1 MGHHERGL
9 AMDGWEE
16 PVTKNTGN
24 LGVLLTALILIVLLC
39 PTVLSAGRQ
48 VRIGVYQNAPKVFT
62 DESGMPAGI
71 FIDVIRHIA
80 AAENWDLQFVSG
92 SWMEGLERLA
102 SGQIDLMPD
111 VAHTADRARHFSF
124 HSIPVLSSW
133 FQVYA
138 RQGSKIQSILD
149 LAGKRIVVLQGS
161 VQQDAF
167 ALMAKSFGLEVTLVK
182 APDYE
187 SVFSA
192 VVKGEADAAIANQF
206 YGNMHAKKF
215 GLEDTAII
223 FNPSSLHFAAPL
235 NRNSYLLDRIDEH
248 MRLLKSDT
256 NSIYYQSLKNWTR
269 ETVSYK
275 LPDELKAV
283 AMVVLASLLLSVA
296 GSLILKRQ
304 VNARTMEL
312 QQSHRE
318 LETRVAERTAELAA
332 ATKRA
337 EESDRIKSAFL
348 ASMSHELRTP
358 LNSIIGFT
366 GILLQGLAGPM
377 NEEQNKQLGMV
388 QKSARHLLALI
399 NDVLDI
405 SKIEAGQL
413 QLSIARFN
421 LRPSLEK
428 IVMMLTPMAADKG
441 LELRCQIA
449 EDVGE
454 ILSDQ
459 RRIEQIV
466 LNLLNNA
473 LKFTEKGHVSLD
485 CRIENDCCLIDVS
498 DTGIGM
504 EADKLREIFMPF
516 HQLDSGLA
524 RKHEGTGLGLS
535 ICKKLLEMMGGTIDV
550 KSQPGVGSRFFVSFP
565 ANKGV

>member
-1 MGHHERGL
+1 MSHRIFL
-9 AMDGWEE
+9 EE
-16 PVTKNTGN
+16 PVTKITGKFS
-24 LGVLLTALILIVLLC
+24 VLVTALMLIAFLC
-39 PTVLSAGRQ
+39 PTALLARRS
-48 VRIGVYQNAPKVFT
+48 VRVGVYQNAPKVFV
-62 DESGMPAGI
+62 DESGVPAGI

-80 AAENWDLQFVSG
+80 AVEDWELQFVAG
-92 SWMEGLERLA
+92 SWAEGLERLA
-102 SGQIDLMPD
+102 NGQLDLMPD
-111 VAHTADRARHFSF
+111 VAHTAERARNFSF
-124 HSIPVLSSW
+124 HSVPVLSSW

-138 RQGSKIQSILD
+138 RRGSRIQSILD
-149 LAGKRIVVLQGS
+149 LAGKKIVVLQGS

-182 APDYE
+182 AQDYE

-192 VVKGEADAAIANQF
+192 VVRNEADAAIANQF

-223 FNPSSLHFAAPL
+223 FNPSVLHFAAPL
-235 NRNSYLLDRIDEH
+235 SRNLDLLDRIDDH
-248 MRLLKSDT
+248 MRLLKSDL
-256 NSIYYQSLKNWTR
+256 NSVYYQSLKRWTQ
-269 ETVSYK
+269 ESFSYK

-283 AMVVLASLLLSVA
+283 AMVILASLLISIA

-304 VNARTMEL
+304 VNARTTEL

-318 LETRVAERTAELAA
+318 LETRVTERTAELAA
-332 ATKRA
+332 AMKRA

-366 GILLQGLAGPM
+366 GILLQGLAGPL
-377 NEEQNKQLGMV
+377 NDEQNKQLGMV

-413 QLSIARFN
+413 ELSNTRFN

-428 IVMMLTPMAADKG
+428 IIMMLAPMAAEKG
-441 LELRCQIA
+441 IELRCQIA
-449 EDVGE
+449 GDVGE
-454 ILSDQ
+454 VMADQ

-473 LKFTEKGHVSLD
+473 LKFTERGCVSLS
-485 CRIENDCCLIDVS
+485 CRIENGHCLIEVS

-504 EADKLREIFMPF
+504 EADKLQEIFLPF

-535 ICKKLLEMMGGTIDV
+535 ICRKLLEMMGGTVEV
-550 KSQPGVGSRFFVSFP
+550 KSQPGVGSNFFVSFP

>member
-1 MGHHERGL
+1 M
-9 AMDGWEE
+9 
-16 PVTKNTGN
+16 N
-24 LGVLLTALILIVLLC
+24 
-39 PTVLSAGRQ
+39 
-48 VRIGVYQNAPKVFT
+48 
-62 DESGMPAGI
+62 
-71 FIDVIRHIA
+71 
-80 AAENWDLQFVSG
+80 
-92 SWMEGLERLA
+92 
-102 SGQIDLMPD
+102 
-111 VAHTADRARHFSF
+111 
-124 HSIPVLSSW
+124 
-133 FQVYA
+133 
-138 RQGSKIQSILD
+138 
-149 LAGKRIVVLQGS
+149 
-161 VQQDAF
+161 
-167 ALMAKSFGLEVTLVK
+167 
-182 APDYE
+182 
-187 SVFSA
+187 
-192 VVKGEADAAIANQF
+192 
-206 YGNMHAKKF
+206 AKKF

-223 FNPSSLHFAAPL
+223 FNPSVLHFAAPL
-235 NRNSYLLDRIDEH
+235 NHNRYLLDKIDEH
-248 MRLLKSDT
+248 MRLLKSDL
-256 NSIYYQSLKNWTR
+256 NSVYYKSLKRWTQ
-269 ETVSYK
+269 ESVSYK

-283 AMVVLASLLLSVA
+283 ALVVLASLLISVA

-304 VNARTMEL
+304 VNARTKEL

-318 LETRVAERTAELAA
+318 LEARVVERTAELAA
-332 ATKRA
+332 AMKRA
-337 EESDRIKSAFL
+337 EESDMIKSAFL

-377 NEEQNKQLGMV
+377 NDEQNKQLGMV

-421 LRPSLEK
+421 IRPSLEK
-428 IVMMLTPMAADKG
+428 IMMMLSPMAAEKG
-441 LELRCQIA
+441 IELRCQIA

-454 ILSDQ
+454 VLSDQ

-473 LKFTEKGHVSLD
+473 LKFTEKGHVSLN
-485 CRIENDCCLIDVS
+485 CRVENDFCLIDVS

-504 EADKLREIFMPF
+504 QADKLREIFLPF

-550 KSQPGVGSRFFVSFP
+550 TSQPGVGSRFFVSFP
-565 ANKGV
+565 VSKGV

>member
-1 MGHHERGL
+1 MGV
-9 AMDGWEE
+9 WEE
-16 PVTKNTGN
+16 PLTKNPVN
-24 LGVLLTALILIVLLC
+24 FRVLITALLLGVLLC
-39 PTVLSAGRQ
+39 PTVLFARRS
-48 VRIGVYQNAPKVFT
+48 VRVGVYQNPPKVFV
-62 DESGMPAGI
+62 DESGVPAGI
-71 FIDVIRHIA
+71 FIDVLRHIA
-80 AAENWDLQFVSG
+80 AAEDWELQFVEG
-92 SWMEGLERLA
+92 SWAEGLERLA
-102 SGQIDLMPD
+102 SGQLDLMPD
-111 VAHTADRARHFSF
+111 VAYTAERARNFSF
-124 HSIPVLSSW
+124 HSVPVLSSW

-138 RQGSKIQSILD
+138 HRGSRIQSILD
-149 LAGKRIVVLQGS
+149 LAGKKIAVLQGS
-161 VQQDAF
+161 VQQDTF
-167 ALMAKSFGLEVTLVK
+167 APMVKSFGLEVTLVA

-187 SVFSA
+187 SVFTA
-192 VVKGEADAAIANQF
+192 VVRGEADAAIANQF
-206 YGNMHAKKF
+206 YGNMNAKKL

-223 FNPSSLHFAAPL
+223 FNPSALHFASPL
-235 NRNSYLLDRIDEH
+235 NHNRYLLDRIDEH
-248 MRLLKSDT
+248 MRLLKSDL
-256 NSIYYQSLKNWTR
+256 NSVYYQSLKRWTQ
-269 ETVSYK
+269 ESVSYR

-283 AMVVLASLLLSVA
+283 ALIILASLLLSVA

-304 VNARTMEL
+304 VNARTKEL

-332 ATKRA
+332 AMKRA

-377 NEEQNKQLGMV
+377 NDEQNKQLSMV

-428 IVMMLTPMAADKG
+428 IMMMLAPMAAEKG
-441 LELRCQIA
+441 IELRCQIA

-454 ILSDQ
+454 VLSDQ

-473 LKFTEKGHVSLD
+473 LKFTEKGCVSLN
-485 CRIENDCCLIDVS
+485 CRVENGFCLIEVS

-504 EADKLREIFMPF
+504 QADKLREIFLPF

-550 KSQPGVGSRFFVSFP
+550 TSQPGVGSSFFVSFP
-565 ANKGV
+565 VSKGV

>member
-1 MGHHERGL
+1 MV
-9 AMDGWEE
+9 GWEE
-16 PVTKNTGN
+16 LLTKNSGN
-24 LGVLLTALILIVLLC
+24 FRVLITALILSVLLC
-39 PTVLSAGRQ
+39 PAALFARRS
-48 VRIGVYQNAPKVFT
+48 VRVGIYQNPPKVFV
-62 DESGMPAGI
+62 DESSVPAGI
-71 FIDVIRHIA
+71 FIDVIQHIA
-80 AAENWDLQFVSG
+80 AAEDWELQFIEG
-92 SWMEGLERLA
+92 SWAEGLERLA
-102 SGQIDLMPD
+102 SDQLDLMPD
-111 VAHTADRARHFSF
+111 VAYTAERARHFSF
-124 HSIPVLSSW
+124 HSVPVLSSW

-138 RQGSKIQSILD
+138 HRGSRIQSILD
-149 LAGKRIVVLQGS
+149 LAGRKIAVLQGS
-161 VQQDAF
+161 VQQETF
-167 ALMAKSFGLEVTLVK
+167 ALMAKSFGLEVTLV
-182 APDYE
+182 AASDYE
-187 SVFSA
+187 SVFTA
-192 VVKGEADAAIANQF
+192 VVRGEADAAIANQF
-206 YGNMHAKKF
+206 YGNMNAKKF

-223 FNPSSLHFAAPL
+223 FNPSVLHFAAPL
-235 NRNSYLLDRIDEH
+235 NYNRDLLDRIDEH
-248 MRLLKSDT
+248 MRLLKSDL
-256 NSIYYQSLKNWTR
+256 NSVYYKSLKRWTQ
-269 ETVSYK
+269 ESVSYK

-283 AMVVLASLLLSVA
+283 ALVVLASLLISVA

-304 VNARTMEL
+304 VNARTKEL

-318 LETRVAERTAELAA
+318 LEARVVERTAELAA
-332 ATKRA
+332 AMKRA
-337 EESDRIKSAFL
+337 EESDMIKSAFL

-377 NEEQNKQLGMV
+377 NDEQSKQLGMV
-388 QKSARHLLALI
+388 QKSAWHLLALI

-421 LRPSLEK
+421 IRPSLEK
-428 IVMMLTPMAADKG
+428 IMMMLSPMAAEKG
-441 LELRCQIA
+441 IELRCQIA

-454 ILSDQ
+454 VVSDQ

-473 LKFTEKGHVSLD
+473 LKFTEKGHVSLN
-485 CRIENDCCLIDVS
+485 CRVENDFCLIDVS

-504 EADKLREIFMPF
+504 QADKLREIFLPF

-550 KSQPGVGSRFFVSFP
+550 TSQPGVGSRFFVSFP
-565 ANKGV
+565 VSKGV